1 MGIEGAKHMWLIG
14 IWEQNEGL
22 AERVAEL
29 TPQGSALVRACRH
42 PALLAGLKLDL
53 LVVSP
58 GATGWAGA
66 PALSCHTALLPGGL
80 SALTRALP
88 AETVVSYGSA
98 SRNTLTLSSLEE
110 RRASVAVQ
118 REFIALDGRAVERQ
132 ELVLPYDGTAPDLF
146 LVLAGTALLL
156 GRIPGGTD
164 G

>member
-1 MGIEGAKHMWLIG
+1 MEGAFFLCPPAWERWLPPGVRSIRSVEELG
-14 IWEQNEGL
+14 SRQWGL
-22 AERVAEL
+22 LVL
-29 TPQGSALVRACRH
+29 TPEGG
-42 PALLAGLKLDL
+42 LLAGET
-53 LVVSP
+53 V
-58 GATGWAGA
+58 
-66 PALSCHTALLPGGL
+66 LSCRELLLPGECRT
-80 SALTRALP
+80 AAVP

-146 LVLAGTALLL
+146 LVLADTALLL

>member
-1 MGIEGAKHMWLIG
+1 MWQIG
-14 IWEQNEGL
+14 VWEQNEGL
-22 AERVAEL
+22 AERVSTLA
-29 TPQGSALVRACRH
+29 PGGAALVRACRH

-80 SALTRALP
+80 AALTRALP
-88 AETVVSYGSA
+88 AETVVSYGA
-98 SRNTLTLSSLEE
+98 ANRNTLTLSSLEQ
-110 RRASVAVQ
+110 RRAAVAVQ

-146 LVLAGTALLL
+146 LVLAGAALLL
-156 GRIPGGTD
+156 GQLPEGT